1 MPSLNKDQ
9 KLFPKTI
16 VEQFSYSYDYKTI
29 LQIENII
36 EEKIDDLFEG
46 IDPRYLNLELFGE
59 ITQRTMHP
67 IDLYNNIDNL
77 QNKK

>member
-1 MPSLNKDQ
+1 MNWNQYKNTLTSGLRHYLVRSTRAGVTKRNAMPSLNKDQ

-36 EEKIDDLFEG
+36 EEKLMI
-46 IDPRYLNLELFGE
+46 YLKE
-59 ITQRTMHP
+59 
-67 IDLYNNIDNL
+67 
-77 QNKK
+77 